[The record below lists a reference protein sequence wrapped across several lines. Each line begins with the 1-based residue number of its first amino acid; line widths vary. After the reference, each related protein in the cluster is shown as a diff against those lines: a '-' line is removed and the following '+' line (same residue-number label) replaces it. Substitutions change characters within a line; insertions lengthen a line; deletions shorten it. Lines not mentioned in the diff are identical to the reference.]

1 MTDDV
6 LMALGMDK
14 VNESEVV
21 HEECSVFFKWGLDD
35 IQNVLVT
42 TAVFMKR

>member
-1 MTDDV
+1 
-6 LMALGMDK
+6 MAYGMDK

-21 HEECSVFFKWGLDD
+21 HEVCSDFFKWGLDD
-35 IQNVLVT
+35 VQAVLVT

>member
-1 MTDDV
+1 MV
-6 LMALGMDK
+6 FGMGK
-14 VNESEVV
+14 VNASEVV

-35 IQNVLVT
+35 VQDVLVT